1 MDKRIGR
8 PSATYAA
15 LSNLRSSASHSATR
29 YFPQSVGDA
38 KKRLASMAVEP
49 QSRSATSHSSPLPNF
64 ERDFSRAAPIRIFG
78 TSPPTATTRPC
89 DRIGKSFGV
98 REGSTRCARQ
108 MSATRVIGPFGSIG
122 LHYATTGGQ
131 FACYSAHAHLPEY
144 P

>member
-1 MDKRIGR
+1 LGVH
-8 PSATYAA
+8 PLLTPLFPTSALPLPTAQ
-15 LSNLRSSASHSATR
+15 
-29 YFPQSVGDA
+29 PG
-38 KKRLASMAVEP
+38 
-49 QSRSATSHSSPLPNF
+49 TSHSRLVTPK
-64 ERDFSRAAPIRIFG
+64 RDWQVWPWSLSRARLLRIVAHYRTLSAISHGQRRYLFFFG
-78 TSPPTATTRPC
+78 TSPPATTRPC